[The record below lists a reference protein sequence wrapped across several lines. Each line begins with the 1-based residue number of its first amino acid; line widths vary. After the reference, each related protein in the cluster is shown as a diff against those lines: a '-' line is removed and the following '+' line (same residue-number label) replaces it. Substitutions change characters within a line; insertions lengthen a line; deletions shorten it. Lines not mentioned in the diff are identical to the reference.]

1 MEFYAGT
8 IDAYSVQPHQVAR
21 LASDQRFQSFSGTSY
36 SYSYIAFN
44 LRRPPFDDPKVRRA
58 LSMAIDVD
66 KMIEYVLYHQ
76 AERTT
81 GPFPK
86 QTDFYNPAVAPVA
99 YDPEAAKQLLAEA
112 GWRQNAEGRLE
123 KNGRKFQF
131 TLITNSGNDTRKTL
145 LAIAQ
150 DAWKRLGVEVRT
162 DLVEWSVFIKERVN
176 KLDFDALILGWTT
189 GIDPDLYQIWHSSQ
203 VGPHQLNFAGYS
215 NPQADELILRIRQ
228 EYDFDRQ
235 VELCRRLHDLIA
247 ADHPYTFLYVP
258 KWTAVLDKRI
268 VIREAVAA
276 GSDRYRPITP
286 TKTGSYMF
294 YFNQW
299 IKLAEMPRFEK

>member
-1 MEFYAGT
+1 
-8 IDAYSVQPHQVAR
+8 
-21 LASDQRFQSFSGTSY
+21 
-36 SYSYIAFN
+36 
-44 LRRPPFDDPKVRRA
+44 
-58 LSMAIDVD
+58 MAIDVD

-99 YDPEAAKQLLAEA
+99 YDPEGAKQLLAEA
-112 GWRQNAEGRLE
+112 GWRPNAEGRLE
-123 KNGRKFQF
+123 KNGRKLQF

-150 DAWKRLGVEVRT
+150 DAWKGLGVEVRT

-215 NPQADELILRIRQ
+215 NPQADELILRIRR

-268 VIREAVAA
+268 VIREAAAA

-299 IKLAEMPRFEK
+299 IKLAEMPRFDR